1 MCFCFSDLIFY
12 PYFCIDNLYYFYF
25 CWKSYFF
32 YAIYKNDGRTKKYLS
47 NRSFFLYLQIYLEL
61 KKVYKKIVIFYYI
74 CGYHFTFFFLLYFIW
89 FCSFFTFFFCPY
101 FLIYIIFLFK
111 LLFFSS
117 FFLFPFLNFTLNSR
131 KPWRERVYINC
142 CFEYEVWRFFNL
154 YCSLIFFPCIMHIV
168 NVLNW

>member
-74 CGYHFTFFFLLYFIW
+74 CGYHFTFFFLLY
-89 FCSFFTFFFCPY
+89 
-101 FLIYIIFLFK
+101 IIFLFK

-142 CFEYEVWRFFNL
+142 CFEYEV
-154 YCSLIFFPCIMHIV
+154 
-168 NVLNW
+168 